1 MMCAYVYMYVYIYY
15 SFGNFIPVARLK
27 KKVYIDNC
35 VLIWYVHFYYTVFFL
50 FLFHKLKC
58 FFFVDYQFTK
68 FQVVFQKK
76 KSIDVIPKCIHCNF
90 NPLKY
95 NLMIYF

>member
-35 VLIWYVHFYYTVFFL
+35 VRFFNVFFEY
-50 FLFHKLKC
+50 
-58 FFFVDYQFTK
+58 VPSRYM
-68 FQVVFQKK
+68 
-76 KSIDVIPKCIHCNF
+76 CI
-90 NPLKY
+90 
-95 NLMIYF
+95 